1 MRIRTNSGFH
11 RILAILLSVLCHDAA
26 AEGLVPCD
34 MPIRFTA
41 GWFEDPEL
49 DNTKSSTEVTKIGAS
64 AGGKG
69 TQIGHVIVQTKL
81 AVFPQESCAG
91 FVVRLEYIKPVLRIA
106 SELPPDTC
114 AYARVLTHEY
124 THVRIYREM
133 AQQFRELEY
142 PWPKGAASASIL
154 AFAKRELDRLTRAQ
168 VRFDSPEEYAKNQ
181 IMCGGEILRLVKL
194 TAPPKSIQKPG

>member
-1 MRIRTNSGFH
+1 MS
-11 RILAILLSVLCHDAA
+11 
-26 AEGLVPCD
+26 
-34 MPIRFTA
+34 
-41 GWFEDPEL
+41 
-49 DNTKSSTEVTKIGAS
+49 
-64 AGGKG
+64 
-69 TQIGHVIVQTKL
+69 
-81 AVFPQESCAG
+81 
-91 FVVRLEYIKPVLRIA
+91 
-106 SELPPDTC
+106 
-114 AYARVLTHEY
+114 HEY

-133 AQQFRELEY
+133 GQQFRELEY